1 MLIEFI
7 SESNNIYEFSI
18 QLNAHT
24 ETISI
29 YAPNYETALSRA
41 ETYIKYLNE
50 LKNSANASIRS
61 DVSCHFQRSTRT
73 QVF

>member
-29 YAPNYETALSRA
+29 YAPNYDTALSRA
-41 ETYIKYLNE
+41 ETYIKYLE
-50 LKNSANASIRS
+50 PEVKEWTIISY
-61 DVSCHFQRSTRT
+61 
-73 QVF
+73 

>member
-29 YAPNYETALSRA
+29 YAPNYDTALSRA
-41 ETYIKYLNE
+41 ETYIKSLEPGVNDE
-50 LKNSANASIRS
+50 
-61 DVSCHFQRSTRT
+61 
-73 QVF
+73 

>member
-29 YAPNYETALSRA
+29 YAPNYQTALSRVNNYSKHL
-41 ETYIKYLNE
+41 EPE
-50 LKNSANASIRS
+50 E
-61 DVSCHFQRSTRT
+61 
-73 QVF
+73 